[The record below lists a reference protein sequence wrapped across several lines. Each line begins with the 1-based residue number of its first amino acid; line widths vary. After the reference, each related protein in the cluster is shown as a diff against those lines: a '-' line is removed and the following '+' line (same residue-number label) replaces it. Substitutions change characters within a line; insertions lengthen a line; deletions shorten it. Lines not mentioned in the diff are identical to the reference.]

1 MKRPKLKKV
10 TEDIKTTD
18 HRDTLT
24 KRQITEK
31 KKKTNCHAWENKTI
45 TKTYSKKYSVHKNDL
60 DIQIP

>member
-31 KKKTNCHAWENKTI
+31 KKKN
-45 TKTYSKKYSVHKNDL
+45 
-60 DIQIP
+60 